1 MGGVGAAA
9 ALLLVVT
16 GTMAAGPDQ
25 PRRGVTGHV
34 IIISLDG
41 LRPDAIVGS
50 APSLAELMR
59 TGAFATEAVTV
70 VPSQTLPSHTSML
83 TGVLPA
89 THGITWNSDR
99 TARVGPVQVATIFQL
114 AREHGLRTAAFFGKS
129 KLRHLLQPGAL
140 DYAQAPTGLHTVP
153 ATTTVEAAVRYMR
166 FSRPDLVFIHIAEP
180 DVAGHSFGWMS
191 WVYRLAVRRADA
203 AASRILAGAE
213 AAYGAGNY
221 TVIVT
226 SDHGGRGRGHGAHHP
241 DNELIPWITW
251 GAGVRPGPVTGKV
264 RTVDTAATALWLLGI
279 TPPTSWDGRPVT
291 GAYVEAPPEQAVR
304 WRGAVS
310 GVCLS
315 FHAQY
320 GQACAAAGIER
331 RPARTRINEVERHDG
346 GDGTHQ

>member
-1 MGGVGAAA
+1 
-9 ALLLVVT
+9 
-16 GTMAAGPDQ
+16 
-25 PRRGVTGHV
+25 
-34 IIISLDG
+34 
-41 LRPDAIVGS
+41 
-50 APSLAELMR
+50 
-59 TGAFATEAVTV
+59 
-70 VPSQTLPSHTSML
+70 
-83 TGVLPA
+83 
-89 THGITWNSDR
+89 
-99 TARVGPVQVATIFQL
+99 VGPVQVATIFQL